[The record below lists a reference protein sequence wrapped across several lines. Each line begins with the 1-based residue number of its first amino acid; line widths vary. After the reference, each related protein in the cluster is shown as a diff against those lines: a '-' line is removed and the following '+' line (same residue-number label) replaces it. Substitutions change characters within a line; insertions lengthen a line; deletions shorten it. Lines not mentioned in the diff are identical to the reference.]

1 MNREG
6 QFLKLEQREAYA
18 VELIDVSTYYYG
30 EKRPAITDINL
41 KIPVNTLSLV
51 VGPNG
56 AGKTTLLETILGLL
70 KPRRG
75 RVKVFGY
82 DMAKRAQLV
91 RKMCSYLPQDFMKDS
106 DEPFLVKDV
115 VAMGIASNRDLGRL
129 EEEDWRRVYE
139 ALELV
144 GMLEF
149 SERPIGKLSGGQQQ
163 RVMLARALARRP
175 RLLLLDEP
183 FSSLDR
189 ESRRS
194 ISENLLPDL
203 VENGCTVIMVSHD
216 LTFRPAICDLVVRM
230 ESGKIVEVA
239 EA

>member
-1 MNREG
+1 MN
-6 QFLKLEQREAYA
+6 LEERSLRLELREAYA

-30 EKRPAITDINL
+30 ERRPAITGINL
-41 KIPVNTLSLV
+41 KIPANTLSLV

-75 RVKVFGY
+75 IVKVFGH
-82 DMAKRAQLV
+82 DMAKRAQFV

-129 EEEDWRRVYE
+129 GEEDWRRVYE
-139 ALELV
+139 TLELV

-163 RVMLARALARRP
+163 RVMLARALVRRP

-216 LTFRPAICDLVVRM
+216 LTFRPTICDLVVRM
-230 ESGKIVEVA
+230 ESGRIVEVA

>member
-1 MNREG
+1 MDLEG
-6 QFLKLEQREAYA
+6 QSLRLELHGAYA

-82 DMAKRAQLV
+82 DMAKRAQFV
-91 RKMCSYLPQDFMKDS
+91 RKMCSYLPQDFMKGS

-115 VAMGIASNRDLGRL
+115 VAMGIASNKDLGKL
-129 EEEDWRRVYE
+129 GEEDWRMVYE

-144 GMLEF
+144 GISELA
-149 SERPIGKLSGGQQQ
+149 ERPIGKLSGGQQQ
-163 RVMLARALARRP
+163 KAMFARALVRRP
-175 RLLLLDEP
+175 KLLLLDEP

-203 VENGCTVIMVSHD
+203 VEDGCTVIMVCHD
-216 LTFRPAICDLVVRM
+216 LTFRPTICDLVVRM
-230 ESGKIVEVA
+230 ESGRIVEVMRA
-239 EA
+239 

>member
-1 MNREG
+1 MDLEG
-6 QFLKLEQREAYA
+6 QSLRLELRGAYA

-75 RVKVFGY
+75 IVKVFG
-82 DMAKRAQLV
+82 DDVAKRARFV
-91 RKMCSYLPQDFMKDS
+91 RKMCSYLPQDFMRDS

-129 EEEDWRRVYE
+129 GEEDWRMVYE

-163 RVMLARALARRP
+163 KVMLARALIRRP
-175 RLLLLDEP
+175 KLLLLDEP

-189 ESRRS
+189 DSRRS
-194 ISENLLPDL
+194 ISENLLPSL
-203 VENGCTVIMVSHD
+203 VKGGCTVIMVSHD
-216 LTFRPAICDLVVRM
+216 LTFRPAVCDLVVRM
-230 ESGKIVEVA
+230 ESGRIVEVA